1 MRRRVFRAMPSDT
14 TSTTPEH
21 IDETIAAIARL
32 HAEHEGAATGH
43 QRFLNRAAA
52 LISRPWVI
60 TALTIVVAGWIGL
73 NLALEATSRPVIDP
87 PPFQWLQGAVSLL
100 ALYLVVLIV
109 GAQQHDDRLMHNRD
123 MLNLELA
130 ILSEQKTAK
139 VIQLLEE
146 FRRDTPN
153 VHDRVDTQADAMA
166 QPSDPRT
173 VLEALKGAGAAST
186 RNV

>member
-1 MRRRVFRAMPSDT
+1 MSHDSP
-14 TSTTPEH
+14 STTPEH
-21 IDETIAAIARL
+21 IDDTIAAIARL
-32 HAEHEGAATGH
+32 HAEHEGTATGH

-52 LISRPWVI
+52 LISRPWFI
-60 TALTIVVAGWIGL
+60 SALTLSVAGWIAL
-73 NLALEATSRPVIDP
+73 NVVLLASGYGAFDP
-87 PPFQWLQGAVSLL
+87 PPFQWLQGAVSLF

-109 GAQQHDDRLMHNRD
+109 GAQQHDDRLTHNRD

-153 VHDRVDTQADAMA
+153 VHDRVDSQAEAMA
-166 QPSDPRT
+166 QPSDPQT
-173 VLEALKGAGAAST
+173 VLEALKGTGAASS
-186 RNV
+186 RS